1 MDVDNN
7 IKLLAEQLRQH
18 IKNSGFKVSQYRL
31 DSYLNAAQGVI
42 KVLNRSAT
50 NYLEFQIILN
60 IVLSLMDSVKVETD
74 TEDE

>member
-18 IKNSGFKVSQYRL
+18 IKNNGFKVSQYRL